1 MTKCFVRTAKLKPNL
16 KVLMFDKLVLS
27 TMGRAENQTRIGG
40 DDAKKE
46 TKMTPTIKIALAF
59 VALSSALASSAYAR
73 DGHGGKHH
81 GGRGGMMPPLEMLD
95 ANKDGDVTLEEFTK
109 IANERFASADADKD
123 GKLTVAE
130 VAGEIEKM
138 RAERMAKR
146 MITRFDANDDGV
158 LTAEEAANAQ
168 KKMFALL
175 DKNDDGKITKTER
188 PGKMGRHGKGG
199 PDDGIDGAN

>member
-1 MTKCFVRTAKLKPNL
+1 MKN
-16 KVLMFDKLVLS
+16 
-27 TMGRAENQTRIGG
+27 TM
-40 DDAKKE
+40 
-46 TKMTPTIKIALAF
+46 KIALAF
-59 VALSSALASSAYAR
+59 VALSSALATTAYAR
-73 DGHGGKHH
+73 DGQGGRHH
-81 GGRGGMMPPLEMLD
+81 GERAGGMMPPLEMLD

-146 MITRFDANDDGV
+146 LISRADANDDGV
-158 LTAEEAANAQ
+158 LTAEEAANTQ
-168 KKMFALL
+168 KKMFAML

-199 PDDGIDGAN
+199 PDGGFDGAE